1 MSKKKDN
8 RIAEIVRLIV
18 ENEKM
23 DVAKLSDSMNVSQ
36 VTIRKDL
43 NELVEK
49 GIIKRS
55 FGYAVI
61 NNADDIS

>member
-43 NELVEK
+43 NELEEK

-61 NNADDIS
+61 NNADDI